1 MSVLM
6 TLEIP
11 GGTTAMYDRA
21 NTILGIAA
29 EGDAPTGLITHVCAV
44 TDDGIVIVDV
54 WDSVRSL
61 DDFARDR
68 LATAFAQVG
77 MPEATPHVTTV
88 HKLVFGAGKE
98 ANVLTI
104 LEVSGFTIEAYDA
117 LVEKMP
123 SHVDPATNHPAVMH
137 VATNE
142 PDGIFRAVG
151 LWDSEDVYRTF
162 VQSELA
168 PAIDRAR
175 HFVLRLW
182 PVYKRLQPVADAT
195 S

>member
-21 NTILGIAA
+21 NAILGITGD
-29 EGDAPTGLITHVCAV
+29 GDAPAGLITHVCAV

-54 WDSVRSL
+54 WDSIRSL
-61 DDFARDR
+61 DDFARGR
-68 LATAFAQVG
+68 LAAAFTKVG
-77 MPEATPHVTTV
+77 MPETTPHVTTV
-88 HKLVFGAGKE
+88 HNLVFGAGKE

-104 LEVSGFTIEAYDA
+104 LEVSGLTLEEYDA
-117 LVEKMP
+117 VVERMP
-123 SHVDPATNHPAVMH
+123 SHLDPATTHPAVMH
-137 VATNE
+137 VATAE
-142 PDGIFRAVG
+142 PEGLFRAVG

-162 VQSELA
+162 VQTELA

-175 HFVLRLW
+175 HFVLRVW
-182 PVYKRLQPVADAT
+182 PVYKRLLPT
-195 S
+195 G